1 MTISAPLAPV
11 LLTPV
16 DGGVIFSLEGTEFT
30 WAFRAV
36 GSPAAQ
42 SGADFRYKVFG
53 AALWTTI
60 TNAATTNTNYVL
72 PAGTWPPGDPAT
84 TISQYEWQGKTRR
97 TGAADSPWSSSFFTT
112 SINYLPAPAITCPV
126 TGTSLPSYPPTTA
139 ADAFLARVAAGI
151 DGATVTVNGT
161 SSTVDN
167 LATVQAA
174 VDTLKDLGTIGKLVL
189 TGLHAWSGS
198 LRMPGGI
205 GATGA
210 SGGGLV
216 IDGTGLTAPIVNLGT
231 SVNMMINSYA
241 AESFPLYTGRGNI
254 LILNVKLDHN
264 GYNGTVGTQTG
275 INDAIAFGHARAC
288 IVQGTTVYNTGS
300 GHAIEFNSVDGGLM
314 EHCELLGF
322 TYTGNPSRSTSES
335 VQIDMAT
342 SGGWVVMPQDDTA
355 ARNIT
360 IRYNHFAGNST
371 RSGLFG
377 KAIGSHAYVSPPGF
391 EGIAVYG
398 NTSDGV
404 NDIGITAYHWSTSM
418 IRDNILVGGIYGI
431 SSQYSPDIVIAGN
444 TLTEASLAEVW
455 VDVGSDGAQVDTNS
469 MSAVST
475 TPYGV
480 LVQPGVTGVAL
491 NGNTT
496 LLPDSLQLDTTVNS
510 SSQITAPALFSWTVL
525 DAFLSDS
532 AEVRR
537 SSASNGGGTLYY
549 DSPVLIGQTTRIPLD
564 AVTRTDFL
572 AVRYSH
578 DGHWS
583 PWAWVSLQVALSPPT
598 IPLVTAVV
606 LASEAAVQMS
616 ITNPLGVPGYG
627 DAVSNDVYRDGVRI
641 ATGLPVNEA
650 YIDWFPGAGEI
661 SYTVTAFTVNGASA
675 SNDYTPPPGVDM
687 ATTATNESATVTSVS
702 PLRVQLDSTSTDA
715 PALTLVSYIP
725 VVGNRVTVLVQGSQL
740 LILGAWAVTSGQLD
754 TGWVTSGF
762 TAAAGFTITSQNVRR
777 RNGIVTVNIGVT
789 TTNILAAGNI
799 ANTPIVNIPA
809 GWVPAQSNG
818 QIGGGPTSGG
828 HTSYASTS
836 DGGTIIMTATDVG
849 FGAGTGLYLIGMWML

>member
-1 MTISAPLAPV
+1 MTISAPLAPT
-11 LLTPV
+11 LLSPD
-16 DGGVIFSLEGTEFT
+16 DGGIIFSPEDTVFS
-30 WAFRAV
+30 WSFRAT
-36 GSPAAQ
+36 GSPRAQ
-42 SGADFRYKVFG
+42 SGADFRYKLFG
-53 AALWTTI
+53 AGSWTTI
-60 TNAATTNTNYVL
+60 TNAATTNTNYTL
-72 PAGTWPPGDPAT
+72 PAGSWPPGDPAT
-84 TISQYEWQGKTRR
+84 TVSQYEWQVKTRR
-97 TGAADSPWSSSFFTT
+97 TGAADSPWSASFFTT
-112 SINYLPAPAITCPV
+112 SINYLPAPTITYPT
-126 TGTSLPSYPPTTA
+126 TGTSLPPYPPTTA

-167 LATVQAA
+167 LAAVQAA
-174 VDTLKDLGTIGKLVL
+174 VDTLADLGTIGKLVL
-189 TGLHAWSGS
+189 TGAHAWSAS

-205 GATGA
+205 GATGTA
-210 SGGGLV
+210 GGGLV

-231 SVNMMINSYA
+231 SVNMMINSYVG
-241 AESFPLYTGRGNI
+241 ESFPAYTGRGNI
-254 LILNVKLDHN
+254 LILNVQLDHN

-288 IVQGTTVYNTGS
+288 VVQGTTVYNTGS
-300 GHAIEFNSVDGGLM
+300 GHAIEFNSVDGGLA
-314 EHCELLGF
+314 EDCILNGF
-322 TYTGNPSRSTSES
+322 TYTGNPTRSTSEGI
-335 VQIDMAT
+335 QIDMAT
-342 SGGWVVMPQDDTA
+342 SGGWVVMPQDDTP

-360 IRYNHFAGNST
+360 VRRNHFAGNST

-377 KAIGSHAYVSPPGF
+377 KTVGSHAYVSPPGF
-391 EGIAVYG
+391 ENIAVYG

-404 NDIGITAYHWSTSM
+404 LDIGITAYHWSTSM
-418 IRDNILVGGIYGI
+418 IRDNTLVGGIYGI
-431 SSQYSPDIVIAGN
+431 SSQYSPGIVIAGN

-455 VDVGSDGAQVDTNS
+455 VDVGSTNAIVDTNS
-469 MSAVST
+469 MSAVTT

-491 NGNTT
+491 NGNSTT
-496 LLPDSLQLDTTVNS
+496 LPDSLQLDTTVNS

-572 AVRYSH
+572 SVRYSH

-583 PWAWVSLQVALSPPT
+583 PWAWVSLEVALSPPS

-606 LASEAAVQMS
+606 LASEAAVQLS

-627 DAVSNDVYRDGVRI
+627 DAVSNDVYRNGVRI

-661 SYTVTAFTVNGASA
+661 NYTVRAFTVTGAEA

-687 ATTATNESATVTSVS
+687 TTTATNESGTVTSVS
-702 PLRVQLDSTSTDA
+702 PLLVQLDSASTAA

-725 VVGNRVTVLVQGSQL
+725 VIGNRVTVLVQGSQL
-740 LILGAWAVTSGQLD
+740 LILGAWAVTSGQID

-762 TAAAGFTITSQNVRR
+762 TAAANFTITGQNVRR
-777 RNGIVTVNIGVT
+777 RDGIVTVNIAVT
-789 TTNILAAGNI
+789 TTLAIVAGNI
-799 ANTPIVNIPA
+799 ANTDIVNIPT
-809 GWVPAQSNG
+809 GWGPAKSNG
-818 QIGGGPTSGG
+818 HIGGGPTGGG
-828 HTSYASTS
+828 HTSYASTT
-836 DGGTIIMTATDVG
+836 GTITMIAAETG
-849 FGAGTGLYLIGMWML
+849 FDAGTGLYLIGMWML